1 LVPIILNH
9 RMIKKSLKVK
19 FNIITP
25 AIKPFI
31 AAQIMGFIIVPFH
44 NLVSYF
50 IEFLLKRVYIANAI
64 GTLAAVILG
73 VFIYAYSLILI
84 GGIRK
89 KDLDRMPS
97 KLIKFI
103 PKFVRKRIR

>member
-1 LVPIILNH
+1 
-9 RMIKKSLKVK
+9 M
-19 FNIITP
+19 
-25 AIKPFI
+25 
-31 AAQIMGFIIVPFH
+31 PFH